1 MILNFIYPVL
11 DFFFYLINQKKISQI
26 NRILKNNSSELKK
39 NILIQ
44 IDHKGQLQHV
54 SGIIELLLKNK
65 NHNNLLL
72 SSNSDLK
79 FLKKIINKK
88 IMLVDGKY
96 VKFLKNIRLC
106 LKCNFEDKSP
116 SDCESIFLGHGFLVK
131 RNTIPKKYF
140 EEINHIFLY
149 GPSQFKVLK
158 FYMKKEGFDRSKIKF
173 WKIGYPNYDDQ
184 FNNNYN
190 VKKIKK
196 NLSLNKKKCILFSP
210 AWESRKFLS
219 EDLDRISLIFSKIK
233 KYNFII
239 KLHPSLFVDKKS
251 PAYIFYTDGIDWK
264 KKLIDLEK
272 KYQNIYF
279 FRDLKINPLFKLC
292 KLMIT
297 DYSGVAI
304 GFMLEKKPV
313 IFFNRKKNFD
323 KDLIKLGYE
332 TTIGKNSL
340 INSGRNHGIKINNY
354 SQIGEA
360 IAKIFCN
367 YKFYQKRI
375 NNFHKN
381 YLFNPGKAT
390 GTAYKTINLIVNS

>member
-1 MILNFIYPVL
+1 MNKFIYLLL
-11 DFFFYLINQKKISQI
+11 DFFFYLINKKKITQI
-26 NRILKNNSSELKK
+26 NRILKNNSTELKK

-44 IDHKGQLQHV
+44 IEHKGQLQYV
-54 SGIIELLLKNK
+54 SGIIKLLLKNK
-65 NHNNLLL
+65 NYNNLLL

-88 IMLVDGKY
+88 IMLVNGKY
-96 VKFLKNIRLC
+96 VKFLKNIKLC
-106 LKCNFEDKSP
+106 LKSNFEDKSP
-116 SDCESIFLGHGFLVK
+116 AHCESIFLGHGFLVK

-149 GPSQFKVLK
+149 GPSQFKVFK
-158 FYMKKEGFDRSKIKF
+158 FYMKKVGFDRSKIKF

-184 FNNNYN
+184 INNNYN

-196 NLSLNKKKCILFSP
+196 NLFLNKKISILFSP
-210 AWESRKFLS
+210 AWEGRKFLF

-251 PAYIFYTDGIDWK
+251 PGYIFYTGGIDWK
-264 KKLIDLEK
+264 QKLIDLEK
-272 KYQNIYF
+272 KYENIYF
-279 FRDLKINPLFKLC
+279 FRDSKINPLFKLC

-313 IFFNRKKNFD
+313 IFFNSKKNFD

-332 TTIGKNSL
+332 TIIGKNSL
-340 INSGRNHGIKINNY
+340 INSGRNYGFKINNY
-354 SQIGEA
+354 SQIEVA
-360 IAKIFCN
+360 IDKIFSN
-367 YKFYQKRI
+367 YKFYQKKI
-375 NNFHKN
+375 NNFRKN
-381 YLFNPGKAT
+381 YLFNPGKST
-390 GTAYKTINLIVNS
+390 GIAYKTINLIANS